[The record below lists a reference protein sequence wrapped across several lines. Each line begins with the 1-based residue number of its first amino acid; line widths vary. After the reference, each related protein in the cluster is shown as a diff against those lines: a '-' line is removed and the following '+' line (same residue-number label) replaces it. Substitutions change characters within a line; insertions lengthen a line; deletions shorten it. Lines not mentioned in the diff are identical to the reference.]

1 MELAQLFGILIQ
13 CGIGAECIDTMWLS
27 YGLKM
32 AMLLNFSSMS
42 KRAGSPSRLLMCR
55 HCLQSFLGW
64 RLAAYMH
71 KSNSY
76 HKGTIHYAK
85 SFTNNYKI

>member
-1 MELAQLFGILIQ
+1 MELAQLLGILIQ
-13 CGIGAECIDTMWLS
+13 CGIGVECIDTMWLG

-32 AMLLNFSSMS
+32 AVLQMIDVTLPQL
-42 KRAGSPSRLLMCR
+42 CR
-55 HCLQSFLGW
+55 HCLRSSLGW

-85 SFTNNYKI
+85 SFANNYKI